1 MNIQMIIYQPSYR
14 MLALNDIYFFVHHQ
28 TADFKSLFLEIW
40 SEIPDGSQI
49 VFIAN
54 SGDHI
59 FTKVGNIAYNE
70 QTNFNVVAGYNDI
83 DGLWRSGELF
93 LFMSNIYNLETNLT
107 LFSFA
112 VEGGAGISD
121 IRLTKKGKDPR

>member
-1 MNIQMIIYQPSYR
+1 MIEIIVSQPHYR

-28 TADFKSLFLEIW
+28 LPDFKSLFLEIW
-40 SEIPDGSQI
+40 NEMADGQQI
-49 VFIAN
+49 VFCSIK
-54 SGDHI
+54 GDYI
-59 FTKVGNIAYNE
+59 FTKVGNIAYND
-70 QTNFNVVAGYNDI
+70 QTNFSVVAGYNDI
-83 DGLWRSGELF
+83 DGLWRSGELL
-93 LFMSNIYNLETNLT
+93 LFMSNVYNLETNLA

>member
-28 TADFKSLFLEIW
+28 LPDFKSLFLEIW
-40 SEIPDGSQI
+40 NKMPDGSRV
-49 VFIAN
+49 VFITK

-59 FTKVGNIAYNE
+59 FTKVGNIAYND
-70 QTNFNVVAGYNDI
+70 QTSFSVTAGYSDI
-83 DGLWRSGELF
+83 DGLWRSGELL
-93 LFMSNIYNLETNLT
+93 LFMSNVYNLETNLT